1 MTAVVPIEKI
11 KESIMKRSSLIWAGA
26 LLGVSIATPA
36 VAHEAGDWILRGGVG
51 MVMPKDDNLVLPEIT
66 IDTLTVNA
74 VVQVDD
80 GVSMTLTGT
89 YMFTDNW
96 AFDILAA
103 WPFKHDVDLDATIS
117 DGVTTES
124 GTLPFAEVEH
134 LPPTFSVQYH
144 FSPEAKFQPFVGLG
158 VNYTTFL
165 SEDLTQDII
174 DAGIVDFSL
183 DDSFGVAAQIGADW
197 MLNDRALINFDVR
210 WINIES
216 DITATIDDGINPAE
230 TGELGTIK
238 IDPWVFAVNFG
249 YKF

>member
-1 MTAVVPIEKI
+1 
-11 KESIMKRSSLIWAGA
+11 MKRSSLIWATAILGA
-26 LLGVSIATPA
+26 SIAGPA
-36 VAHEAGDWILRGGVG
+36 CAHEAGDWILRAGVG
-51 MVMPKDDNLVLPEIT
+51 TVMPKNDNLALPEIT
-66 IDTLTVNA
+66 IDPLTVNA

-80 GVSMTLTGT
+80 AVSLTLTAT
-89 YMFTDNW
+89 YMFTENW

-103 WPFKHDVDLDATIS
+103 WPFEHDIDLDATIS

-124 GTLPFAEVEH
+124 GSVPFGKVEH

-144 FSPEAKFQPFVGLG
+144 FSPDAKFQPFVGLG

-165 SEDLTQDII
+165 SEDLSQDII

-197 MLNDRALINFDVR
+197 MLNDRALVNFDVR

-216 DITATIDDGINPAE
+216 DLSATIDDGISAPA
-230 TGELGTIK
+230 TATLGTVK
-238 IDPWVFAVNFG
+238 IDPWVIAVNFG